1 MADEPISYYER
12 RLQREIEQIDV
23 RIRELTQEKSALQ
36 RQLLKARQEASGLS
50 EVSRRNSVMR
60 IMIENR
66 VLDALRSANKPLSSY
81 ELFQN
86 ARYANF
92 ELKENTFRT
101 YLHRLKQRGL
111 IASAGQPGRWRA
123 IAPQPSPTSKATDIF
138 S

>member
-1 MADEPISYYER
+1 MADEPASYYER

-23 RIRELTQEKSALQ
+23 RIRELAQEKSALQ

-50 EVSRRNSVMR
+50 EVSRKNSIMR

-66 VLDALRSANKPLSSY
+66 ILDALRSSAKPLSSH

-111 IASAGQPGRWRA
+111 IANAGRAGRWRA
-123 IAPQPSPTSKATDIF
+123 VAPQSSLAPAQDIF

>member
-1 MADEPISYYER
+1 MADEPIAYYEL
-12 RLQREIEQIDV
+12 RLQREIEQIDA

-50 EVSRRNSVMR
+50 QVSRKNSIMR

-66 VLDALRSANKPLSSY
+66 VLDALRSSAKPVSTH

-92 ELKENTFRT
+92 DLKENTFRT

-111 IASAGQPGRWRA
+111 IANAGRAGRWRA
-123 IAPQPSPTSKATDIF
+123 VVSPPSSTPHDIF